1 MASGGKTLKFT
12 VRPLTR
18 EVYKNGNAMSSES
31 ELGDRTV
38 FTHSLSVD
46 GEEVGFDGGSCTIVR
61 KEDGRPYMLCNVSM
75 SLPDGTLHFQTF
87 MEEKF
92 PPPPFHTAITGG
104 TGAYAGA
111 RGEMHVDPAS
121 PDTHY
126 YTIHLEGVD

>member
-1 MASGGKTLKFT
+1 VK
-12 VRPLTR
+12 PLTR
-18 EVYKNGNAMSSES
+18 EVYKNGDASAGT
-31 ELGDRTV
+31 ELGDRSV
-38 FTHSLSVD
+38 FSHALYAD

-61 KEDGRPYMLCNVSM
+61 KEGDGRPYMLCNVSM
-75 SLPDGTLHFQTF
+75 SLPDGTLHYQTF

-111 RGEMHVDPAS
+111 RGEMYVDPAS

-126 YTIHLEGVD
+126 YTVHLEGVDD